1 MIPARTLWFCL
12 GITATGLGLVG
23 AVLPLLPTTVFLI
36 LAAFAFAR
44 SSPRLH
50 DWLIGHP
57 RFGPAIVNW
66 QTHGS
71 ISRNA
76 KTAAMVA
83 MGLSLVMTWAI
94 GAGELILALQAL
106 ILAAVAA
113 FILSRPSGPRSTQ
126 DEP

>member
-1 MIPARTLWFCL
+1 M
-12 GITATGLGLVG
+12 
-23 AVLPLLPTTVFLI
+23 PTTVFLI

-50 DWLIGHP
+50 AWIIGHP

-76 KTAAMVA
+76 KIAALSA
-83 MGLSLVMTWAI
+83 MALSLLITW
-94 GAGELILALQAL
+94 GARRRRMDSWPAGRLVLVI
-106 ILAAVAA
+106 VAA
-113 FILSRPSGPRSTQ
+113 FILSRPNGPRDPQ
-126 DEP
+126 A

>member
-1 MIPARTLWFCL
+1 MIPARALWFCL
-12 GITATGLGLVG
+12 GVTATGLGLVG

-50 DWLIGHP
+50 AWLVGHP

-76 KTAAMVA
+76 KIAAMAA
-83 MGLSLVMTWAI
+83 MAVSLLITWAL
-94 GAGELILALQAL
+94 GAAEWILALQAL
-106 ILAAVAA
+106 VLVTVAA
-113 FILSRPSGPRSTQ
+113 FILSRPNGPRDDQ
-126 DEP
+126 A

>member
-1 MIPARTLWFCL
+1 MIPARTLWLCL
-12 GITATGLGLVG
+12 GVTATGLGLVG

-50 DWLIGHP
+50 AWIIGHP

-76 KTAAMVA
+76 KIAALSA
-83 MGLSLVMTWAI
+83 MALSLLITWAL
-94 GAGELILALQAL
+94 GAGEWILGLQAL
-106 ILAAVAA
+106 VLVTVAA
-113 FILSRPSGPRSTQ
+113 FILSRPNGPRDSQ
-126 DEP
+126 D

>member
-1 MIPARTLWFCL
+1 MIPARTLWLCL
-12 GITATGLGLVG
+12 GVAATGLGLVG

-50 DWLIGHP
+50 DWIIGHP
-57 RFGPAIVNW
+57 RFGPAIVDW

-76 KTAAMVA
+76 KIAALAAMA
-83 MGLSLVMTWAI
+83 LSLLVTWAL
-94 GAGELILALQAL
+94 GAGEWVLALQAL
-106 ILAAVAA
+106 VLVTVAA
-113 FILSRPSGPRSTQ
+113 FILSRPDGPREPQ
-126 DEP
+126 D

>member
-1 MIPARTLWFCL
+1 MIPARALWLCL
-12 GITATGLGLVG
+12 GVTATGLGLVG

-50 DWLIGHP
+50 AWLVGHP

-66 QTHGS
+66 QAHGS

-76 KTAAMVA
+76 KIAAMTA
-83 MGLSLVMTWAI
+83 MAVSLLITWAL
-94 GAGELILALQAL
+94 GAGEWILALQAL
-106 ILAAVAA
+106 VLVTVAA
-113 FILSRPSGPRSTQ
+113 FILSRPNGPREPQ
-126 DEP
+126 D